1 MYGVCIVLC
10 MIFTIIKVNIPL
22 HMFPL
27 SLSCL
32 ILCYNSQ
39 LLDHLAGRTCHV
51 THVCMYV
58 HVLCLKGIYIS
69 SLLRVVGA

>member
-10 MIFTIIKVNIPL
+10 MISTIIKVNIPL

-32 ILCYNSQ
+32 ILCYYSQ
-39 LLDHLAGRTCHV
+39 LLDYLAGRTCHV

-58 HVLCLKGIYIS
+58 HVLCLKGTSVHY
-69 SLLRVVGA
+69 LEC